1 MRTLYFTHKLTWRL
15 GVDLFGL
22 IFLLAALFTTYGII
36 VSLYD
41 ELPFVPYRSWATQLI
56 GLLYMLGMGLF
67 VWLLAFMAVS
77 ASSMMPNLIIDQ
89 QGFRLVS
96 FFGLL
101 RSRKF
106 SWSALTMVTPLVV
119 REMGVGHMI
128 GEQHFLVG
136 ARGLPPTNWLFGVLS
151 RLRGGGFLLPPW
163 LPERRE
169 LLAIIKTA
177 RPDVMDPWI

>member
-1 MRTLYFTHKLTWRL
+1 
-15 GVDLFGL
+15 
-22 IFLLAALFTTYGII
+22 
-36 VSLYD
+36 
-41 ELPFVPYRSWATQLI
+41 
-56 GLLYMLGMGLF
+56 
-67 VWLLAFMAVS
+67 
-77 ASSMMPNLIIDQ
+77 MPNLIIDQ

-136 ARGLPPTNWLFGVLS
+136 ARGLPRPKVPFADVDRTVAC
-151 RLRGGGFLLPPW
+151 LLQ
-163 LPERRE
+163 
-169 LLAIIKTA
+169 
-177 RPDVMDPWI
+177 